1 MVTKAAKSPMP
12 PRTSGRCVDAARCL
26 IRRTASSPAP
36 MSTPADRYV
45 SGSMNSGLRVEE
57 LQLCTV
63 PGVEAD
69 LVLPRE
75 AGVAEVGR
83 VIAGGLQH
91 AVQREVAERVRTEI
105 LLDLRH
111 LVARPDQL
119 LAGRRVDAVVA
130 GPLDG
135 RRRDA
140 HVHLA
145 GPGRPHHLDDLAAR
159 GAADDRVVHDDH
171 ALAVEHL
178 AVRVELDLDP
188 EVTDALLGLDE
199 GAPDV
204 VVADEP
210 RVVGQP

>member
-1 MVTKAAKSPMP
+1 MP
-12 PRTSGRCVDAARCL
+12 PKTSWRVVEAARRA
-26 IRRTASSPAP
+26 IRRTAKSPAP

-57 LQLCTV
+57 LQLRQPPV
-63 PGVEAD
+63 IEAD

-75 AGVAEVGR
+75 ASVAEMGR
-83 VIAGGLQH
+83 IVAGGLEH
-91 AVQREVAERVRTEI
+91 AVQREVAERVRAEI

-119 LAGRRVDAVVA
+119 LAGRRVDAVIA

-145 GPGRPHHLDDLAAR
+145 GPGGPDHLDDLSAR
-159 GAADDRVVHDDH
+159 GAPDERNAHRDH
-171 ALAVEHL
+171 AL
-178 AVRVELDLDP
+178 
-188 EVTDALLGLDE
+188 G
-199 GAPDV
+199 
-204 VVADEP
+204 
-210 RVVGQP
+210 GQHRGG

>member
-1 MVTKAAKSPMP
+1 MP
-12 PRTSGRCVDAARCL
+12 PKTPGRVGDPGRRASAA

-57 LQLCTV
+57 LQLRKV
-63 PGVEAD
+63 PGLEAD

-83 VIAGGLQH
+83 VVAGGLQH
-91 AVQREVAERVRTEI
+91 AVQREVAERVRAEI
-105 LLDLRH
+105 PLDLRH

-119 LAGRRVDAVVA
+119 LAGRRVDAVIA

-145 GPGRPHHLDDLAAR
+145 GPAARNLLTDLAA
-159 GAADDRVVHDDH
+159 
-171 ALAVEHL
+171 
-178 AVRVELDLDP
+178 P
-188 EVTDALLGLDE
+188 
-199 GAPDV
+199 GAP
-204 VVADEP
+204 AGP
-210 RVVGQP
+210 PSHAH